1 MNRRFMRLIV
11 LFDLPM
17 TTKKDVHA
25 YTNFRKFLLK
35 NGFIMMQQ
43 SVYSRL
49 VVNGNSAK
57 LMREQIQKN
66 LPPNGLIQLMQI
78 TEKQFSDIEYL
89 CGKSKSTVVQTMDR
103 VVEL

>member
-1 MNRRFMRLIV
+1 MRLIV

-17 TTKKDVHA
+17 TTKKEINA

-43 SVYSRL
+43 SVYCRL
-49 VVNGNSAK
+49 VVNANSAK
-57 LMREQIQKN
+57 LLRDHILKN

-78 TEKQFSDIEYL
+78 TEKQYSDIEYL
-89 CGKSKSTVVQTMDR
+89 LGKSQSHTIESTDR
-103 VVEL
+103 VIEI

>member
-1 MNRRFMRLIV
+1 MRLI
-11 LFDLPM
+11 LFFDLPM
-17 TTKKDVHA
+17 TTKKDINA
-25 YTNFRKFLLK
+25 YTHFRKFLIK

-57 LMREQIQKN
+57 LLREQIQKN
-66 LPPNGLIQLMQI
+66 LPKNGLIQLMQI

-89 CGKSKSTVVQTMDR
+89 CGKSQSKIIQTMER

>member
-17 TTKKDVHA
+17 TTKKEVNA

-43 SVYSRL
+43 SVYCRL

-66 LPPNGLIQLMQI
+66 LPNNGLIQLMQI
-78 TEKQFSDIEYL
+78 TEKQYADIEYL
-89 CGKSKSTVVQTMDR
+89 LGKSQSKIIESTDR